1 MAWLLL
7 KIQANEN
14 TADAISDALMRIG
27 ALSASIEDA
36 NAETAAEQAIFGEP
50 SSADIQYPP
59 PGIWQQNI
67 VTAMFNEDADIG
79 HIIQVLST
87 ETAILKFHY
96 STEIIAEQD
105 WVRATQAQFDPIKI
119 TDQLW
124 IVPTWHV
131 APNSEAINIVLDPGL
146 AFGTGSHPTT
156 HLCLEWLA
164 QPGLQNPSL
173 QNSGLQNKSLLDY
186 GCGSGILAIA
196 AKKLGA
202 KQVVG
207 VDIDPQAIVASH
219 HNAEQNQV
227 SIEFYDANEFTHQ
240 IFDVVVANILS
251 SALLVLAPV
260 LAKYCKPGAKLALSG
275 ILAAQTEALIERYS
289 EWFNMDA
296 PNQKDAW
303 ILLTGTKR

>member
-7 KIQANEN
+7 KIQANEQN
-14 TADAISDALMRIG
+14 ADAISDSLMNIG

-36 NAETAAEQAIFGEP
+36 NAETVAEQAIFGEP
-50 SSADIQYPP
+50 GDPP

-67 VTAMFNEDADIG
+67 VTAMFNEDVDVNQIAIA
-79 HIIQVLST
+79 LSQ
-87 ETAILKFHY
+87 ETAIPKFQY

-119 TDQLW
+119 TDKLW
-124 IVPTWHV
+124 IVPTWHT
-131 APNSEAINIVLDPGL
+131 APNQDAINIVLDPGL

-156 HLCLEWLA
+156 SLCLEWLTQQA
-164 QPGLQNPSL
+164 P
-173 QNSGLQNKSLLDY
+173 NKSVLDY

-202 KQVVG
+202 QHVVG
-207 VDIDPQAIVASH
+207 VDIDSQAIIASVY
-219 HNAEQNQV
+219 NAEQNHV
-227 SIEFYDANEFTHQ
+227 NIEFYDANVFTHQ
-240 IFDVVVANILS
+240 TFDIVVANILS
-251 SALLVLAPV
+251 SALMVLAPA
-260 LAKYCKPGAKLALSG
+260 LSKYCKTGAKLALSG
-275 ILAAQTEALIERYS
+275 ILENQKEELIARYS

-296 PNQKDAW
+296 PTQKDAW

>member
-7 KIQANEN
+7 KIEANEN
-14 TADAISDALMRIG
+14 NADAISDALMSIG

-67 VTAMFNEDADIG
+67 ITAMFDEDADIG
-79 HIIQVLST
+79 QVMSALSA
-87 ETAILKFHY
+87 ETAIPTFQY

-105 WVRATQAQFDPIKI
+105 WVRATQAQFEPIKI
-119 TDQLW
+119 TDTLW

-156 HLCLEWLA
+156 SLCLEWLS
-164 QPGLQNPSL
+164 QQQNM
-173 QNSGLQNKSLLDY
+173 NSVLDY

-207 VDIDPQAIVASH
+207 VDIDAQAIIASQ
-219 HNAEQNQV
+219 HNALQNQV

-240 IFDVVVANILS
+240 QFDVVVANILS
-251 SALLVLAPV
+251 SALMVLAPA
-260 LAKYCKPGAKLALSG
+260 LAKYCKTGAQLALSG
-275 ILAAQTEALIERYS
+275 ILKEQEQLLITRYS

-296 PNQKDAW
+296 PQQKDAW

>member
-7 KIQANEN
+7 KIAANEQN
-14 TADAISDALMRIG
+14 AELISDALMDIG

-36 NAETAAEQAIFGEP
+36 NAETDTEQAIFGEP
-50 SSADIQYPP
+50 GDPP

-67 VTAMFNEDADIG
+67 VTAMFAEDIDASQVIRALSADTLIPTF
-79 HIIQVLST
+79 Q
-87 ETAILKFHY
+87 Y
-96 STEIIAEQD
+96 STEIIIEQD
-105 WVRATQAQFDPIKI
+105 WVRATQAQFEPIKI
-119 TDQLW
+119 SDKLW

-131 APNSEAINIVLDPGL
+131 APNSDAINIVLDPGL

-156 HLCLEWLA
+156 HLCLEWLS
-164 QPGLQNPSL
+164 QQNL
-173 QNSGLQNKSLLDY
+173 KNKTVLDY

-207 VDIDPQAIVASH
+207 VDIDSQAIIASH
-219 HNAEQNQV
+219 YNAEQNQV
-227 SIEFYDANEFTHQ
+227 DIEFYDANEFTHE
-240 IFDVVVANILS
+240 IFDLVVANILS
-251 SALLVLAPV
+251 SALMVLAPA
-260 LAKYCKPGAKLALSG
+260 LAKYCKTGAKLALSG
-275 ILAAQTEALIERYS
+275 ILQPQTEALIARYS

-296 PNQKDAW
+296 SQQNDAW